1 MAFAVVMV
9 SGMVQM
15 GVLLRVSQ
23 ERGTQD
29 TEHRSDRTKA
39 HTGRFGRES
48 ASPALRIRD
57 PVPVVGA

>member
-1 MAFAVVMV
+1 MV
-9 SGMVQM
+9 SGMVYM
-15 GVLLRVSQ
+15 GVLVRVSW

-29 TEHRSDRTKA
+29 TENRSDRTKA

-48 ASPALRIRD
+48 ASPVLRIRD

>member
-1 MAFAVVMV
+1 MV

-15 GVLLRVSQ
+15 GVLVRVSQ

-29 TEHRSDRTKA
+29 TENRSDRTKA